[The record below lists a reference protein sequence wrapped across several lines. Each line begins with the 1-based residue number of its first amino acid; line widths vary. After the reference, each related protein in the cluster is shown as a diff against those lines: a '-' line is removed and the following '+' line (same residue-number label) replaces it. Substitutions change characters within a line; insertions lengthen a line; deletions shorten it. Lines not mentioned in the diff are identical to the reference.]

1 MMIEEDNNL
10 EYLYWAIPS
19 VMFDF
24 GSPYE
29 KDVELVDEQY
39 VVMGDLLGDYTYDD
53 DKMEYVPTNKYYIRQ
68 YKISDDFQQLKH
80 DDFLV
85 NIDDVSLQLL

>member
-1 MMIEEDNNL
+1 MIEEDNNL

-29 KDVELVDEQY
+29 KDVELVDE
-39 VVMGDLLGDYTYDD
+39 
-53 DKMEYVPTNKYYIRQ
+53 
-68 YKISDDFQQLKH
+68 
-80 DDFLV
+80 
-85 NIDDVSLQLL
+85 